1 MSENIKFISKEDSER
16 LIELLDELAKILKD
30 HPTDEMERLKNIREE
45 LGKIRD
51 RIPDCHNLKIENCSE
66 ISNVI
71 CKESL

>member
-1 MSENIKFISKEDSER
+1 MSIKLAIIEDSER
-16 LIELLDELAKILKD
+16 LIELLEELAKILKD

-45 LGKIRD
+45 FGQIRD
-51 RIPDCHNLKIENCSE
+51 RMSDCNNLKRENCSE